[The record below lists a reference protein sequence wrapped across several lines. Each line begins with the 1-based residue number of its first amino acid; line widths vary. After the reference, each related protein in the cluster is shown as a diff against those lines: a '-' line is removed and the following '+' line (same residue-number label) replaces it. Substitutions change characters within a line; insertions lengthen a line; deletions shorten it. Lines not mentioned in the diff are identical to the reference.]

1 MYCIMYIVKC
11 CSHHVTYI
19 NNLKN
24 HNTVNYIFWCLDY
37 IDPYVACYQEFLY
50 FLFLHVSS
58 CHVKQ

>member
-1 MYCIMYIVKC
+1 MYIVKC
-11 CSHHVTYI
+11 CSPHVTYI

-37 IDPYVACYQEFLY
+37 IDPYVACYQGFLY
-50 FLFLHVSS
+50 FLFLLISL

>member
-1 MYCIMYIVKC
+1 MYIVKC
-11 CSHHVTYI
+11 CSPHVTYI
-19 NNLKN
+19 NNPKN
-24 HNTVNYIFWCLDY
+24 HNTVNYIFWCLLDF